1 MPREAKVLMPHDPS
15 HRRCSLRVSVIVT
28 VMLLGQLGCGT
39 ESRDDAGVPLPEI
52 VAKAVAFHGGDVYD
66 HLAISMTITSLSGSF
81 QIETTREGGSFEN
94 IVTGLAGPDGVER
107 RVRVT
112 NDAVQ
117 EWRDGVEIELD
128 AEGARRARAYVD
140 ARVFFPFLPFTLEGG
155 DIQFDDRGIENWHGV
170 ALHKVKVTF
179 VSGTSNDA
187 DDSYMFWF
195 DPDTGRV
202 EQFGYD
208 FAGGLRYRKA
218 IEFNRVGGILFSDQ
232 DNYAIDGGRIPVD
245 TLSPDYVD
253 ESMAL
258 LSTVVISDISVEPL

>member
-1 MPREAKVLMPHDPS
+1 M
-15 HRRCSLRVSVIVT
+15 RVSVIPAIL
-28 VMLLGQLGCGT
+28 LLGPLGCGT
-39 ESRDDAGVPLPEI
+39 GSRDDAGVLLPKI
-52 VAKAVAFHGGDVYD
+52 VAKAIAFHGGDVYD

-81 QIETTREGGSFEN
+81 QIETTRDGGSFEH
-94 IVTGLAGPDGVER
+94 IVTGRVGPNSVER
-107 RVRVT
+107 RVRLT

-128 AEGARRARAYVD
+128 DEAVRLARAYVD

-155 DIQFDDRGIENWHGV
+155 DIQFDDLGIENWHGV
-170 ALHKVKVTF
+170 ALHKVKVIFAT
-179 VSGTSNDA
+179 GTSNDA

-195 DPDTGRV
+195 DPNTGRV

-208 FAGGLRYRKA
+208 FNGGLRYRKA
-218 IEFNRVGGILFSDQ
+218 VEFTRVGGILFSNQ
-232 DNYAIDGGRIPVD
+232 ENYAIDGGRIPVD

-258 LSTVVISDISVEPL
+258 LSTVVISNITVEPISRRP